1 MYFVMNRL
9 PLEIIREHI
18 IPYTYSPQNDQLLD
32 DIKSF
37 YIVRNLLLNIY
48 YYRWKE
54 AFNYEKNADLNWL
67 DNDISRF
74 YNDDN
79 AIMFGYTDN
88 CIKKFKRC
96 YMFKDKEVNFII
108 KNVNN
113 IMRNC
118 KNVKS
123 AINIQLGLLDKEERQ
138 KLLSF
143 CLVLE

>member
-1 MYFVMNRL
+1 MNRL

-48 YYRWKE
+48 YYGWKE